1 VFVAHWQVNT
11 RAKVRELLAQGYNQ
25 LQIARELGVAKST
38 VAYHARGL
46 GVEPDPRFT
55 RRYDWEV
62 VQAYYDAG
70 HSARECREHFGMATD
85 TWNNARK
92 RGDIVVRAAA
102 MSIEELLA
110 SPNRNRNHIKARLIK
125 AGLKE
130 ERCEVCGLTE
140 WLGKPIS
147 LELHHDNG
155 DGNDNRLENLQVVCG
170 NCHAQTANWGGKN
183 RRLKNGG
190 AALSDSDD

>member
-1 VFVAHWQVNT
+1 MFVAHWQVDT
-11 RAKVRELLAQGYNQ
+11 RAKVRQLLAEGHNQ
-25 LQIARELGVAKST
+25 LEIARRLGVAKST

-55 RRYDWEV
+55 RRYDWAEV
-62 VQAYYDAG
+62 QGYYDAG

-92 RGDIVVRAAA
+92 RGDLIVRAAA
-102 MSIEELLA
+102 MSIDELLA

-130 ERCEVCGLTE
+130 ERCESCGLAE
-140 WLGKPIS
+140 WLGRPIS
-147 LELHHDNG
+147 LELHHVNG
-155 DGNDNRLENLQVVCG
+155 DGKDNRLGNLRLLCG
-170 NCHAQTANWGGKN
+170 NCHAQTHTWGGKN
-183 RRLKNGG
+183 RRRKKLE
-190 AALSDSDD
+190 A